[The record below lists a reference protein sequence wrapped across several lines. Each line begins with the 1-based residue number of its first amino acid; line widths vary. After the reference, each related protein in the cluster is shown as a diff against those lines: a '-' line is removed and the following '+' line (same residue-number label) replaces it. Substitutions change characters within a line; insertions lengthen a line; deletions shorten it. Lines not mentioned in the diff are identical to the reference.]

1 MATWWTGVSVHA
13 RWHSSLCH
21 QHTPVHQY
29 DCGYFQAVSVYAR
42 WPHGGQVCTGDTVLC
57 VISTHLSTNMTV
69 VTSRLSL
76 CMLDGHMVDRWHSSL
91 CHQHTPVHQHNWG
104 YVPAASVYARQP
116 HCGQVCTGDTALCVI
131 STHLS
136 TNMTVVTSRLSLCI
150 LDGHM
155 VDRWH
160 SSLCHQHTPV
170 HQYDCGYFQAVS
182 VYARW
187 PHGGQM
193 CTGDTVLCVIST
205 HLYTN
210 MIVVTSRLS
219 LCMLDGHMVDRC
231 VQVTQLSVSS
241 AHTCTPIWLWLLP
254 GCLCVC

>member
-1 MATWWTGVSVHA
+1 MATWWTGVYRLHSSLCHQYTPVHQYDCGYFQAVSVYVRWPHGGQVCTGDTVLYVISTHLYTNMTVVTSRLSLCMLDGHMVD

-29 DCGYFQAVSVYAR
+29 DCGYFQDVSVYAR

-104 YVPAASVYARQP
+104 YVPAASVYARRP
-116 HCGQVCTGDTALCVI
+116 HCGQVCTGVY
-131 STHLS
+131 
-136 TNMTVVTSRLSLCI
+136 
-150 LDGHM
+150 
-155 VDRWH
+155 RWH

-182 VYARW
+182 VYSRW
-187 PHGGQM
+187 PHGGQ
-193 CTGDTVLCVIST
+193 
-205 HLYTN
+205 
-210 MIVVTSRLS
+210 
-219 LCMLDGHMVDRC
+219 
-231 VQVTQLSVSS
+231 VTQFSVSS

>member
-1 MATWWTGVSVHA
+1 MATWWTGV
-13 RWHSSLCH
+13 
-21 QHTPVHQY
+21 Y
-29 DCGYFQAVSVYAR
+29 
-42 WPHGGQVCTGDTVLC
+42 
-57 VISTHLSTNMTV
+57 
-69 VTSRLSL
+69 
-76 CMLDGHMVDRWHSSL
+76 RWHSSL

-104 YVPAASVYARQP
+104 YIPAASVYARRP

-182 VYARW
+182 VYVRW
-187 PHGGQM
+187 PHGGQV

-205 HLYTN
+205 HLS
-210 MIVVTSRLS
+210 TSITEATSQLR
-219 LCMLDGHMVDRC
+219 LCMLDGHTVDTC

-241 AHTCTPIWLWLLP
+241 AHTCPPIWLWLLP